1 MPTKYTRRE
10 RVVRPARRIR
20 VTNPPTNALRRM
32 TRDEVDVDD
41 NQTREKANEV
51 TIERKVPRTLNE
63 RKEGEVKKR
72 FVPRQPRKDKRRWLG
87 EHGKMTQN
95 PAQARPPASSW
106 DTTQDEVDVD
116 DDQTKEKA
124 NEVTIECKP
133 PKKLNERREG
143 QVKEEVRPR
152 QPRKDKDGG

>member
-1 MPTKYTRRE
+1 
-10 RVVRPARRIR
+10 
-20 VTNPPTNALRRM
+20 M

-87 EHGKMTQN
+87 EHGKMTQSAAGEQ
-95 PAQARPPASSW
+95 AQ
-106 DTTQDEVDVD
+106 
-116 DDQTKEKA
+116 KE
-124 NEVTIECKP
+124 T
-133 PKKLNERREG
+133 RRET
-143 QVKEEVRPR
+143 KRNTMRERWWR
-152 QPRKDKDGG
+152 